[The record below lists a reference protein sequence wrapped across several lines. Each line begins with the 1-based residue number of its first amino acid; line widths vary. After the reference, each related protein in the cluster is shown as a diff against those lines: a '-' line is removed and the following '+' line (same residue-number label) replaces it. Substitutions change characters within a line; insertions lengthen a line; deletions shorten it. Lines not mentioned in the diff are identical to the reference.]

1 MTTVLAF
8 DTATDVVTVAVGR
21 HGAVVAARV
30 VDSDRAHAERL
41 VPTVRD
47 VVAEAGLTLADL
59 DALAVGVGPGRF
71 TGLRVGVTTAKAF
84 GLALAVP
91 VVGLDTLGV
100 VAHPWRDDERDV
112 VAVIDARRREVFWA
126 RYRPRAGALEPVVAP
141 GVATPA
147 DLVAALGTDAVV
159 CVGDGVDRYR
169 RELAAAPGA
178 ECLPPQY
185 SAPSP
190 LALCELADAALTAG
204 AGGPPEVLAPVYLRD
219 SDAVINWGSARP
231 GAAP

>member
-21 HGAVVAARV
+21 HGAVVASRV
-30 VDSDRAHAERL
+30 VESGRAHAEHL

-47 VVAEAGLTLADL
+47 VLAEAGLALTAL

-71 TGLRVGVTTAKAF
+71 TGLRVGVTTAKA
-84 GLALAVP
+84 LALALDVP
-91 VVGLDTLGV
+91 VVGLGTLDV
-100 VAHPWRDDERDV
+100 IAHPWRDDERDV
-112 VAVIDARRREVFWA
+112 VAVVDARRREVFWS
-126 RYRPRAGALEPVVAP
+126 RYRPRGGRLEPVVAP
-141 GVATPA
+141 TVASPA
-147 DLVAALGTDAVV
+147 DLVAALGTDEVC

-169 RELAAAPGA
+169 AVLAAAPGV

-190 LALCELADAALTAG
+190 LALCELADAACAAG
-204 AGGPPEVLAPVYLRD
+204 AADAPDALVPVYLRE
-219 SDAVINWGSARP
+219 SDAVINWEQARP
-231 GAAP
+231 GGPT

>member
-21 HGAVVAARV
+21 HGEVVAARV

-47 VVAEAGLTLADL
+47 VVAEAGLALSDL

-71 TGLRVGVTTAKAF
+71 TGLRVGVTTAKALA
-84 GLALAVP
+84 LALAVP
-91 VVGLDTLGV
+91 VVGLGTLEV
-100 VAHPWRDDERDV
+100 VAHPWRDDDRDV
-112 VAVIDARRREVFWA
+112 VSVVDARRGEVFWA
-126 RYRPRAGALEPVVAP
+126 RYRPRAGALGPVVAP
-141 GVATPA
+141 GVAAPA
-147 DLVAALGTDAVV
+147 DLVAALGVDAVI

-169 RELAAAPGA
+169 RELAGAPGA
-178 ECLPPQY
+178 ECLPSQY

-190 LALCELADAALTAG
+190 LALCALADDLLAAG
-204 AGGPPEVLAPVYLRD
+204 RGGPPESLVPVYLRE
-219 SDAVINWGSARP
+219 SDAVINWEQARP
-231 GAAP
+231 GGTP